1 MIHAMV
7 DHLGDVLTAL
17 GDPTRRRVVELL
29 QDGPR
34 RASELADGAG
44 MSRQATSR
52 HLKVLRASGLVDVRL
67 DDDDG
72 RGRVY
77 HLRADRLVALRAW
90 LDQVQAGHAEQLAAF
105 KRHAERTRPRA
116 ERTGDG
122 A

>member
-7 DHLGDVLTAL
+7 DDLADTFTAL

-34 RASELADGAG
+34 RASDLADGAG

-52 HLKVLRASGLVDVRL
+52 HLKVLRASGLVDVEL
-67 DDDDG
+67 HEADG

-77 HLRADRLVALRAW
+77 RLRSDRLAALRAW
-90 LDQVQAGHAEQLAAF
+90 LDQVQAGHAEQLGAF
-105 KRHAERTRPRA
+105 KRHAE
-116 ERTGDG
+116 GDREDR
-122 A
+122 

>member
-1 MIHAMV
+1 MINAVV
-7 DHLGDVLTAL
+7 DHLGDTLTAL

-29 QDGPR
+29 QVGPM
-34 RASELADGAG
+34 RASDLAEGAG

-52 HLKVLRASGLVDVRL
+52 HLKVLRSSGLVDVEL

-77 HLRADRLVALRAW
+77 RLRADRLVPLRAW

-105 KRHAERTRPRA
+105 TRYAERDRGST
-116 ERTGDG
+116 T
-122 A
+122 